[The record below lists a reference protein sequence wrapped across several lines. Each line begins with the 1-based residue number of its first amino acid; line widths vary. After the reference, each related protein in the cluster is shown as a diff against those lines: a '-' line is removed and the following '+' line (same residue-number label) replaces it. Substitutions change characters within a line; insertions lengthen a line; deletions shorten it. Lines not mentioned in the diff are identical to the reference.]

1 MEGISQNPYQ
11 SKQKSEDM
19 ELNLL
24 SEDRINF
31 KLSLRKRKFDE
42 ILAKKRNIPTK
53 PIRSSRPYELF
64 LSKLILPPNFKIIYS
79 KEDELISKALESMKS
94 DEINI
99 VLYGVCLIKTYL
111 ENSLDDKSVLN
122 KLNLNFVSDMLN
134 LLEKWGEKKELQ
146 IIYNI
151 LHILTNYSFLNENKL
166 ITKILLSSKG
176 YKVWEMCFDLQN
188 YEVMSQMMYLL
199 HNITFGG
206 DESTYNLAKSNFFR
220 NKIFNFYSNQNIIKH
235 LNEKNEE
242 NIFFIIIKNG
252 LDLFANLISIQFPS
266 TYDKVEKNKL
276 IIPVFELILKYCQS
290 NTEKIYHSC
299 IYAIS
304 SAVEEDLDLVNKID
318 NYYDNGINIISD
330 ILDKKFFSN
339 NNIVLHANRILGNY
353 ISMKSGLS
361 EEFYNKCIQYEFDVF
376 FGNKLNVAI
385 RETYWVLSNILFDY
399 RKTAL
404 IICFNESF
412 INQTFNKYQNPTDY
426 DDIYNIAYF
435 LNCLIYKCGY
445 DQFIKLLDRGIVD
458 ITLNYTKMTFNKP
471 KALITIFQLVESLLH
486 MGETARDNFMGTNK
500 VKERCDSCGLEE
512 MLEKY
517 EDTRNVE
524 LFDIIDKIKNNY
536 YNE

>member
-1 MEGISQNPYQ
+1 M
-11 SKQKSEDM
+11 
-19 ELNLL
+19 
-24 SEDRINF
+24 
-31 KLSLRKRKFDE
+31 
-42 ILAKKRNIPTK
+42 
-53 PIRSSRPYELF
+53 
-64 LSKLILPPNFKIIYS
+64 
-79 KEDELISKALESMKS
+79 
-94 DEINI
+94 
-99 VLYGVCLIKTYL
+99 
-111 ENSLDDKSVLN
+111 
-122 KLNLNFVSDMLN
+122 
-134 LLEKWGEKKELQ
+134 
-146 IIYNI
+146 
-151 LHILTNYSFLNENKL
+151 
-166 ITKILLSSKG
+166 LSSKG
-176 YKVWEMCFDLQN
+176 YKVWELCFNLEN
-188 YEVMSQMMYLL
+188 YEIMSQMMYLL
-199 HNITFGG
+199 HNITYK
-206 DESTYNLAKSNFFR
+206 DNESTYNFAKSNFFR

-304 SAVEEDLDLVNKID
+304 LAVEEELDLVNKID
-318 NYYDNGINIISD
+318 NYYNNGINIISD

-385 RETYWVLSNILFDY
+385 RETYWVLSNILIDY
-399 RKTAL
+399 RKAAL

-445 DQFIKLLDRGIVD
+445 DQFIKLVDRGIVD

-471 KALITIFQLVESLLH
+471 KTLITIF
-486 MGETARDNFMGTNK
+486 
-500 VKERCDSCGLEE
+500 
-512 MLEKY
+512 
-517 EDTRNVE
+517 
-524 LFDIIDKIKNNY
+524 
-536 YNE
+536 